1 MHAATG
7 KLEVALS
14 DEDRQWLRTQDER
27 IDLESELGAT
37 WLDGAL
43 DRGIKRSERPGIN
56 PEWRKGVLTA
66 LPALLERDSRSTF
79 AQKQIADEG
88 PSTEHVMDNEM
99 QKEPTVEELLQHN
112 TPCNLRQDTTPL
124 QGGL

>member
-43 DRGIKRSERPGIN
+43 DRGIKRSERIGIH
-56 PEWRKGVLTA
+56 PDMAEGSPYR

-79 AQKQIADEG
+79 VQKRIADEG
-88 PSTEHVMDNEM
+88 PEKYYRRDLAGYHPD
-99 QKEPTVEELLQHN
+99 
-112 TPCNLRQDTTPL
+112 
-124 QGGL
+124 